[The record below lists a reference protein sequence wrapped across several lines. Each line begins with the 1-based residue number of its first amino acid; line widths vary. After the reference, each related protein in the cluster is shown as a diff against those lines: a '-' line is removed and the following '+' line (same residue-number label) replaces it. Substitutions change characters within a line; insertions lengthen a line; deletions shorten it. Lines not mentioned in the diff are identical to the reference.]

1 MEFGLFS
8 LKTKIGSELF
18 GINIVD
24 LPDFLELLLR
34 FSFNLVILLILVRVL
49 YYPVAK
55 RKDYLF
61 TYILLGTAIFLLCYL
76 LENVKLQLGL
86 ALGLFA
92 IFGILRYRTSQIP
105 IKEMTYLFIVIC
117 ISVINALANKKVSY
131 IELIFT
137 NLVFIGVT
145 YGLEKIWLLK
155 HESRKTIMYEKI
167 DLIKPQ
173 NYGLLL
179 KDLEKRTGLKINRV
193 ELGRI
198 DFLRDAA
205 RITIYYYEPTN
216 QVNISDDQDTF
227 MVSNEDDDAIL

>member
-1 MEFGLFS
+1 MEFGLLS

-18 GINIVD
+18 GINIID
-24 LPDFLELLLR
+24 IPDFLELMLR
-34 FSFNLVILLILVRVL
+34 FSFNLVILLILIRIL
-49 YYPVAK
+49 YYPIAK

-61 TYILLGTAIFLLCYL
+61 TYVLLGTAIFLLCFL

-117 ISVINALANKKVSY
+117 VSVINALANKKVSY

-137 NLVFIGVT
+137 NLIIIIVT
-145 YGLEKIWLLK
+145 FSLEKLWLLK

-167 DLIKPQ
+167 DLIKPE
-173 NYGLLL
+173 NYQMLL
-179 KDLEKRTGLKINRV
+179 KDLEKRTGLKINRIEV
-193 ELGRI
+193 GRI
-198 DFLRDAA
+198 DFLRDVA
-205 RITIYYYEPTN
+205 RIVIYYYEPTN
-216 QVNISDDQDTF
+216 QVNISDDQDSYTD
-227 MVSNEDDDAIL
+227 NNDADDGIL

>member
-1 MEFGLFS
+1 MELGLFS
-8 LKTKIGSELF
+8 MKTKIGSELF

-24 LPDFLELLLR
+24 IPDFLQLLLR
-34 FSFNLVILLILVRVL
+34 FSFNLVILLILIRLL

-61 TYILLGTAIFLLCYL
+61 TYILLGTAIFLLCFL

-131 IELIFT
+131 VELLFT
-137 NLVFIGVT
+137 NLIIIVVT
-145 YGLEKIWLLK
+145 FSLEKLWLLK

-167 DLIKPQ
+167 DLIKPE
-173 NYGLLL
+173 NYQMLL

-193 ELGRI
+193 EVGRV
-198 DFLRDAA
+198 DFLRDVA
-205 RITIYYYEPTN
+205 RLTIYYFEPTN
-216 QVNISDDQDTF
+216 QVNISDEQDSYTD
-227 MVSNEDDDAIL
+227 NNDTDDGIL